1 MSSTSATNNIVPMV
15 YTAED
20 IMIMLKISKSTA
32 YNLLHDAPFAVIR
45 LGDTYRVPKETF
57 DTWVMQK

>member
-1 MSSTSATNNIVPMV
+1 MSSTSVTNNIVPMV

-32 YNLLHDAPFAVIR
+32 YNLLHDAPFSVIR
-45 LGDTYRVPKETF
+45 IGDIYRVPKEAF
-57 DTWVMQK
+57 DVWVMQK